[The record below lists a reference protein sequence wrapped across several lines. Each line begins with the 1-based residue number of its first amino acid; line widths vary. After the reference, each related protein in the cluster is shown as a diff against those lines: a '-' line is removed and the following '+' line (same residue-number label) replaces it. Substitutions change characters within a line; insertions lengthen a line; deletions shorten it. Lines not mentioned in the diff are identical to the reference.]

1 MSKREWIWWGIW
13 VIFLGIFVAF
23 NVFAN
28 GQDVE
33 QKDPKLLIS
42 AITYS
47 AILELRANEDVDP
60 HELVERILMPHV
72 DVLKMSKLILGRNFS
87 RMTLEQ
93 QEEFALLF
101 ETTLKAMY
109 AAYLL
114 QYKDT
119 MAITFRPTSFN
130 TDSTRAA
137 VKMRLHL
144 TVQTKV
150 DTTFLLHNLEGKWY
164 IYNFSIDGI
173 NFGIVYRNTYAQLIR
188 SLGIEGVLER
198 MREKLNK
205 LEIAE

>member
-1 MSKREWIWWGIW
+1 MSKREWFFWGIW
-13 VIFLGIFVAF
+13 IIFLGIFVAF

-101 ETTLKAMY
+101 ETTLKAM
-109 AAYLL
+109 
-114 QYKDT
+114 
-119 MAITFRPTSFN
+119 
-130 TDSTRAA
+130 
-137 VKMRLHL
+137 
-144 TVQTKV
+144 
-150 DTTFLLHNLEGKWY
+150 
-164 IYNFSIDGI
+164 
-173 NFGIVYRNTYAQLIR
+173 
-188 SLGIEGVLER
+188 
-198 MREKLNK
+198 
-205 LEIAE
+205 